1 MSINVLSSTFE
12 FFSSHNSCANT
23 PLFKK
28 KSKKKNT
35 MWFFKNI
42 FFKAI
47 IIYLSFVSLIFA
59 HELRPNIANLDITK
73 NEKTT
78 DAKLDLKINLEAIIV
93 GIDPNHS
100 NTKESDQSDLY
111 DEYRKLSPDKLLKKF
126 YEKFNSLDDKIYLTN
141 SSNKY
146 FGTIEQITIPEIG
159 DIEVIR
165 DSSIELSFKNLQEDT
180 YQFYWDENFGSV
192 ILRVNSNDQSEL
204 HTEII
209 TKESLS
215 TAFNINEDQSNIFKT
230 ITDYIVIGFEHILPK
245 GLDHILFV
253 LALFLLSIKFKPL
266 FFQVTYFTIAHSIT
280 LFLGVLNIV
289 NISPNIVEP
298 IIAISIAYVAFE
310 NLFTNKLNKARPFVI
325 FIFGLLHGLGFAG
338 VLTEIGIPDEL
349 FITSLVSF
357 NVGVEL
363 GQIAV
368 ILIAYLLLALPFG
381 KQKWY
386 DGRIT
391 KPMSLVIACV
401 GLYWFIERII

>member
-111 DEYRKLSPDKLLKKF
+111 DEYRKLSPDRLLKKF
-126 YEKFNSLDDKIYLTN
+126 YEKFDNLDNQIYLTN

-146 FGTIEQITIPEIG
+146 FGTIEQIIIPEIG

-165 DSSIELSFKNLQEDT
+165 DSTIELSFKNLQENA

-215 TAFNINEDQSNIFKT
+215 STFNINEDQLNIFKT

-253 LALFLLSIKFKPL
+253 LALFLLSTKFKPL

-338 VLTEIGIPDEL
+338 VLTEIGIPDDL

-386 DGRIT
+386 DARIT

>member
-165 DSSIELSFKNLQEDT
+165 DSTIELSFKNLQEDT

-338 VLTEIGIPDEL
+338 VLTEIGIPDDL

-386 DGRIT
+386 DARIT

>member
-1 MSINVLSSTFE
+1 M
-12 FFSSHNSCANT
+12 H
-23 PLFKK
+23 
-28 KSKKKNT
+28 
-35 MWFFKNI
+35 FFKNI
-42 FFKAI
+42 FLKAI
-47 IIYLSFVSLIFA
+47 IVYLSFISLVFA

-78 DAKLDLKINLEAIIV
+78 NAKLNLKINLEAIIV

-111 DEYRKLSPDKLLKKF
+111 DEYRKLSADALL
-126 YEKFNSLDDKIYLTN
+126 EKFNEKFNNLDDKIYLTN

-146 FGTIEQITIPEIG
+146 VGTIEQIIIPEIG
-159 DIEVIR
+159 DIEIIR
-165 DSSIELSFKNLQEDT
+165 DSTIELSFKNLQEDE

-192 ILRVNSNDQSEL
+192 ILRVNSNNQSEL

-209 TKESLS
+209 TKNNLS
-215 TAFNINEDQSNIFKT
+215 SSFNIN
-230 ITDYIVIGFEHILPK
+230 GFEHILPK

-253 LALFLLSIKFKPL
+253 LALFLLSTKFKPL
-266 FFQVTYFTIAHSIT
+266 FFQVTFSTIAHSMT

-289 NISPNIVEP
+289 NISPEIVEP

-338 VLTEIGIPDEL
+338 VLTEIGIPENL
-349 FITSLVSF
+349 FITSLISF

-386 DGRIT
+386 DTRIT

-401 GLYWFIERII
+401 GLYLFF

>member
-165 DSSIELSFKNLQEDT
+165 DSSIELSFKNLQENA

-253 LALFLLSIKFKPL
+253 LALFLLSTKFKPL

-338 VLTEIGIPDEL
+338 VLTEIGIPDDL

-386 DGRIT
+386 DARIT

>member
-141 SSNKY
+141 SSNEY

-159 DIEVIR
+159 DIDVIR
-165 DSSIELSFKNLQEDT
+165 DSNIELSFKNLQENA

-215 TAFNINEDQSNIFKT
+215 STFNINEDQSNIFKT

-253 LALFLLSIKFKPL
+253 LALFLLSTKFKPL

-368 ILIAYLLLALPFG
+368 ILIAYLFLALPFG

-386 DGRIT
+386 DARIT

>member
-78 DAKLDLKINLEAIIV
+78 NAKLDLKINLEAIIV

-100 NTKESDQSDLY
+100 NTQESDQSELY
-111 DEYRKLSPDKLLKKF
+111 DEYRKLSPDELLKKF
-126 YEKFNSLDDKIYLTN
+126 YEKFDSLDDKIYLTN

-165 DSSIELSFKNLQEDT
+165 DSTIELSFKNLQEDT

-215 TAFNINEDQSNIFKT
+215 STFNINEDQLNIFKT

-253 LALFLLSIKFKPL
+253 LALFLLSTKFKPL

-338 VLTEIGIPDEL
+338 VLTEIGIPDDL

-386 DGRIT
+386 DARIT

>member
-126 YEKFNSLDDKIYLTN
+126 YEKFDSLDDKIYLTN

-159 DIEVIR
+159 DIDVIR
-165 DSSIELSFKNLQEDT
+165 DSNIELSFKNLQENA

-209 TKESLS
+209 TKEGLS
-215 TAFNINEDQSNIFKT
+215 STFNINEDQSNIFKT

-253 LALFLLSIKFKPL
+253 LALFLLSTKFKPL

-338 VLTEIGIPDEL
+338 VLTEIGIPDNL

-368 ILIAYLLLALPFG
+368 ILIAYLFLALPFG

-386 DGRIT
+386 GARIT

>member
-126 YEKFNSLDDKIYLTN
+126 YEKFDSLDDKIYLTN

-165 DSSIELSFKNLQEDT
+165 DSTIELSFKNLQENA

-215 TAFNINEDQSNIFKT
+215 STFNINEDQLNIFKT

-253 LALFLLSIKFKPL
+253 LALFLLSTKFKPL

-338 VLTEIGIPDEL
+338 VLTEIGIPDDL

-386 DGRIT
+386 DARIT

>member
-78 DAKLDLKINLEAIIV
+78 NAKLDLKINLEAIIV

-165 DSSIELSFKNLQEDT
+165 DSTIELSFKNLQEDA

-253 LALFLLSIKFKPL
+253 LALFLLSIKFKLL

-338 VLTEIGIPDEL
+338 VLTEIGIPDDL
-349 FITSLVSF
+349 FTTSLVSF

-386 DGRIT
+386 DTRIT

>member
-28 KSKKKNT
+28 KNKKKNT

-42 FFKAI
+42 FLKAI
-47 IIYLSFVSLIFA
+47 IIYLSLISFIFA

-78 DAKLDLKINLEAIIV
+78 NAKLDLKINLEAIIV

-100 NTKESDQSDLY
+100 NTQESDQSEIY
-111 DEYRKLSPDKLLKKF
+111 DEYRKLSPDELLKKF

-146 FGTIEQITIPEIG
+146 FGTIEQIIIPEIG

-165 DSSIELSFKNLQEDT
+165 DSTIELSFKNLQEDT

-209 TKESLS
+209 TKESFSS
-215 TAFNINEDQSNIFKT
+215 TFNINEDQSNIFKT
-230 ITDYIVIGFEHILPK
+230 INDYIVIGFEHILPK

-253 LALFLLSIKFKPL
+253 LALFLLSTKFKPL

-338 VLTEIGIPDEL
+338 VLTEIGIPDDL

-386 DGRIT
+386 DTRIT

>member
-126 YEKFNSLDDKIYLTN
+126 YEKFDSLDDKIYLTN

-165 DSSIELSFKNLQEDT
+165 DSTIELSFKNLQENA

-215 TAFNINEDQSNIFKT
+215 STFNINEDQLNIFKT

-253 LALFLLSIKFKPL
+253 LALFLLSTKFKPL

-338 VLTEIGIPDEL
+338 VLTEIGIPDDL

-368 ILIAYLLLALPFG
+368 ILIAYLLLTLPFG

-386 DGRIT
+386 DARIT

>member
-126 YEKFNSLDDKIYLTN
+126 YEKFDSLDDKIYLTN

-165 DSSIELSFKNLQEDT
+165 DSTIELSFKNLQENA

-215 TAFNINEDQSNIFKT
+215 STFNINEDQLNIFKT

-253 LALFLLSIKFKPL
+253 LALFLLSTKFKPL

-386 DGRIT
+386 DARIT

>member
-23 PLFKK
+23 PLFKI

-78 DAKLDLKINLEAIIV
+78 NAKLDLKVNLEAIIV

-100 NTKESDQSDLY
+100 NTKESDQSELY
-111 DEYRKLSPDKLLKKF
+111 DEYRKLSPDELLKKF
-126 YEKFNSLDDKIYLTN
+126 YEKFDSLDDKIYLTN
-141 SSNKY
+141 SSNEY

-165 DSSIELSFKNLQEDT
+165 DSTIELSFKNLQEDT

-215 TAFNINEDQSNIFKT
+215 STFNINEDQLNIFKT

-253 LALFLLSIKFKPL
+253 LALFLLSTKFKPL

-338 VLTEIGIPDEL
+338 VLTEIGIPDDL

-386 DGRIT
+386 DARIT

>member
-23 PLFKK
+23 PLFKI

-78 DAKLDLKINLEAIIV
+78 DAKLDLKINLEAIIA

-100 NTKESDQSDLY
+100 NTQESDQSEIY
-111 DEYRKLSPDKLLKKF
+111 DEYRKLSPDELLKKF

-146 FGTIEQITIPEIG
+146 FGTIEQIIIPEIG

-165 DSSIELSFKNLQEDT
+165 DSTIELSFKNLQEDT

-215 TAFNINEDQSNIFKT
+215 STFNINEDQSNIFKT

-253 LALFLLSIKFKPL
+253 LALFLLSTKFKPL

-338 VLTEIGIPDEL
+338 VLTEIGILDDL

-363 GQIAV
+363 GQSAV
-368 ILIAYLLLALPFG
+368 ILIAYL
-381 KQKWY
+381 
-386 DGRIT
+386 
-391 KPMSLVIACV
+391 
-401 GLYWFIERII
+401 

>member
-1 MSINVLSSTFE
+1 M
-12 FFSSHNSCANT
+12 H
-23 PLFKK
+23 
-28 KSKKKNT
+28 
-35 MWFFKNI
+35 FFKNI
-42 FFKAI
+42 FLKAI
-47 IIYLSFVSLIFA
+47 IVYLSFISLVFA

-78 DAKLDLKINLEAIIV
+78 NAKLNLKINLEAIIV

-111 DEYRKLSPDKLLKKF
+111 DEYRKLSSNALL
-126 YEKFNSLDDKIYLTN
+126 EKFNEKFDNLDDTIYLTN

-146 FGTIEQITIPEIG
+146 VGTIEQIIIPEIG
-159 DIEVIR
+159 DIEIIR
-165 DSSIELSFKNLQEDT
+165 DSTIELSFKNLQEDE

-192 ILRVNSNDQSEL
+192 ILRVNSNNQSEL

-209 TKESLS
+209 TKNNLS
-215 TAFNINEDQSNIFKT
+215 SNFNINEDQSSTFKT
-230 ITDYIVIGFEHILPK
+230 VTDYIIIGFEHILPK

-253 LALFLLSIKFKPL
+253 LALFLLSTKFKPL
-266 FFQVTYFTIAHSIT
+266 FFQVTFFTIAHSIT

-289 NISPNIVEP
+289 NISPEIVEP

-338 VLTEIGIPDEL
+338 VLTEIGIPDDL
-349 FITSLVSF
+349 FITSLISF
-357 NVGVEL
+357 NVGVEF

-386 DGRIT
+386 DARIT
-391 KPMSLVIACV
+391 KPMSLVIAFV